1 MASEQTWQNP
11 NNSISLIFTQKGF
24 YRHGNCSCHRDMIER
39 FQRHIGSNGIFIISG
54 LILVSFSCTKSD
66 FAYKTTSLNQ
76 NFNLPP
82 DEDEDPPPKP
92 STPPQEDGGIDPSNG
107 SGGSLQPGNSM
118 TTSGGATIYLPTSY
132 VAAKASPVIVLFNMD
147 VSQWKTIA
155 DRERIVLVDTNSY
168 NDVNLIFERTDE
180 SQNILEG
187 NYNVDRA
194 RTYFAGWS
202 AGGNIS
208 IIYGTDPKN
217 ANSLAGIMVF
227 PGSGGYY
234 ARNNLNA
241 SSQQGKR
248 AVPIYYAVGDRDTST
263 GYYPGV
269 LDEAELLSSITGYRN
284 RIKTKIWPGV
294 GHALKNQANEEA
306 WQWIK
311 TFNSKSN

>member
-1 MASEQTWQNP
+1 
-11 NNSISLIFTQKGF
+11 
-24 YRHGNCSCHRDMIER
+24 MIGR
-39 FQRHIGSNGIFIISG
+39 LQRHIESHRIFIISG
-54 LILVSFSCTKSD
+54 LILISFSCTKNE
-66 FAYKTTSLNQ
+66 FASKTTSPNQ
-76 NFNLPP
+76 NFTLPP
-82 DEDEDPPPKP
+82 DDENPPPK
-92 STPPQEDGGIDPSNG
+92 SSPPPPEDAGIDPSNG
-107 SGGSLQPGNSM
+107 SGGSLQPGSSM

-132 VAAKASPVIVLFNMD
+132 VIAKASPVIILFNMD

-155 DRERIVLVDTNSY
+155 DRDRIVLVDTNSY
-168 NDVNLIFERTDE
+168 NDVNLIFDRAEE
-180 SQNILEG
+180 SQGLLES

-194 RTYFAGWS
+194 RSYFAGWS

-234 ARNNLNA
+234 ARNNLTA
-241 SSQQGKR
+241 ASQQGKR

-269 LDEAELLSSITGYRN
+269 LDEAEILSSITGYKN

-311 TFNSKSN
+311 AFNSKSN

>member
-1 MASEQTWQNP
+1 
-11 NNSISLIFTQKGF
+11 
-24 YRHGNCSCHRDMIER
+24 MIER
-39 FQRHIGSNGIFIISG
+39 LPRHIGLHRIFIIFG
-54 LILVSFSCTKSD
+54 LILISFSCTKYD
-66 FAYKTTSLNQ
+66 FASKTANTSQ
-76 NFNLPP
+76 DINLPP

-92 STPPQEDGGIDPSNG
+92 STLPPEDAGIDPSNG

-132 VAAKASPVIVLFNMD
+132 VGAKASPVIILFNMD

-155 DRERIVLVDTNSY
+155 DRDRIVVVDTNSY
-168 NDVNLIFERTDE
+168 NDVNLIFDRIDE
-180 SQNILEG
+180 SQKILEG
-187 NYNVDRA
+187 SYNVDRA

-208 IIYGTDPKN
+208 IIYGSDPKN

-234 ARNNLNA
+234 ARNNFNA
-241 SSQQGKR
+241 ASQQGKR

-269 LDEAELLSSITGYRN
+269 LDEAELLSSITGYKN

-294 GHALKNQANEEA
+294 GHALKNEANEEA